1 MTGKYDVIIVGGGPA
16 GISAAYELI
25 KLDPNLKI
33 LLTEKG
39 PIRTIDDKKNTL
51 FGFGGAGAF
60 SDGKLTLSSE
70 VGGQLNKLF
79 SPEELKELMD
89 YVVNLY
95 EKFGGEQETKIGKK
109 DRVLELTKKAKAVGL
124 ELIPYPVKHW
134 GREGAYLL
142 IENIRKY
149 LESRIEI
156 LCEHEV
162 VSIKRIDKKFG
173 IILDSEE
180 SYCANSLMLA
190 PGRAGANWL
199 ANQMEKLRIKME
211 NNPVDLGIRVEAERL
226 LLDELTEN
234 LYDFKLRYLTRERR
248 DLVRTFCV
256 CPGGKVVIEEHLEE
270 DPYYAIVNG
279 KTDKTLQTKNTN
291 FAILVTM
298 PFTEPFKDANAY
310 GKHVARL
317 ATLLANG
324 SVLVQTLADFQNKR
338 RSKLSSL
345 QGFPVRPTLSEAAP
359 GVLRLVLPERFSADI
374 SETLEVLDKF
384 IPGINNGNNILLY
397 GVEVKFYSRRV
408 TVQKNCQTSIP
419 GLYVIGDGSGWT
431 RGLLWS
437 SAMAVIAAR
446 DIVDKKKN

>member
-1 MTGKYDVIIVGGGPA
+1 
-16 GISAAYELI
+16 
-25 KLDPNLKI
+25 
-33 LLTEKG
+33 
-39 PIRTIDDKKNTL
+39 
-51 FGFGGAGAF
+51 
-60 SDGKLTLSSE
+60 
-70 VGGQLNKLF
+70 
-79 SPEELKELMD
+79 
-89 YVVNLY
+89 
-95 EKFGGEQETKIGKK
+95 
-109 DRVLELTKKAKAVGL
+109 
-124 ELIPYPVKHW
+124 
-134 GREGAYLL
+134 
-142 IENIRKY
+142 
-149 LESRIEI
+149 
-156 LCEHEV
+156 
-162 VSIKRIDKKFG
+162 
-173 IILDSEE
+173 
-180 SYCANSLMLA
+180 
-190 PGRAGANWL
+190 
-199 ANQMEKLRIKME
+199 
-211 NNPVDLGIRVEAERL
+211 
-226 LLDELTEN
+226 
-234 LYDFKLRYLTRERR
+234 
-248 DLVRTFCV
+248 
-256 CPGGKVVIEEHLEE
+256 
-270 DPYYAIVNG
+270 
-279 KTDKTLQTKNTN
+279 
-291 FAILVTM
+291 M

-359 GVLRLVLPERFSADI
+359 GDLRLVLPERFSADI